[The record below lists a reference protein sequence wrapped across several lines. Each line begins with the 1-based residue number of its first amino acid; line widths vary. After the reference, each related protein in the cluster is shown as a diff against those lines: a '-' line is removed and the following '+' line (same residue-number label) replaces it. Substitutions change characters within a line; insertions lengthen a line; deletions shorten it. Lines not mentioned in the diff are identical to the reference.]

1 MTPGG
6 MYPISPE
13 HDAELKE
20 YLRKNLKKGFIRPGS
35 GLMASPILFVKKP
48 NGKWRLCVDYRRLN
62 GVTRKNRY
70 PLPLIS
76 ELMDRLQG
84 AKWFTKFDVREG
96 FYRIRIKEGD
106 EWKTAFKTKYRL
118 FEYTVMPFRLT
129 NAPAT
134 FQSVINSALH
144 EYLGIFA
151 TAYLDDVLVY
161 SRGSLE
167 EHVEHVKKVL
177 RKLKEYKLY
186 L

>member
-1 MTPGG
+1 
-6 MYPISPE
+6 
-13 HDAELKE
+13 
-20 YLRKNLKKGFIRPGS
+20 
-35 GLMASPILFVKKP
+35 
-48 NGKWRLCVDYRRLN
+48 
-62 GVTRKNRY
+62 
-70 PLPLIS
+70 
-76 ELMDRLQG
+76 
-84 AKWFTKFDVREG
+84 
-96 FYRIRIKEGD
+96 
-106 EWKTAFKTKYRL
+106 
-118 FEYTVMPFRLT
+118 MPFRLT

-186 L
+186 LQAKKCEFHTQETEFLGFIILTKGVKMNLKKI